1 MYVKETDMT
10 YAKCENW
17 DKPGKNEIPKSIIN
31 WDRMK
36 RLPEADRKR
45 TRPVA
50 VDVKTKTLI

>member
-1 MYVKETDMT
+1 MT

-17 DKPGKNEIPKSIIN
+17 DKPGTNEIPKSIIN